1 MDMDRFV
8 NEENLERFRRL
19 ASVSTTEPERK
30 ILFGLLA
37 DEQAKFLELHQGRRA
52 RAKLSRASFMANHLL
67 FAS

>member
-37 DEQAKFLELHQGRRA
+37 DEQAKFFELQKSRTV
-52 RAKLSRASFMANHLL
+52 RAKLS
-67 FAS
+67 